1 MNQSEQINEIAGAL
15 ARAQGKIQHASKDGA
30 NLGFK
35 RDGNAAKYATLAS
48 VWDACR
54 TALTENNLSIVQ
66 TPDVTADGV
75 FLHTTLAHNSGQWIR
90 GTMPI
95 RPVQDTPQG
104 LGSALTY
111 ARRYSLASMVGVVPE
126 DDDDGNAASAGAPTN
141 NGHRT
146 AAPKA
151 PDDPAVVKSRE
162 DFSRIMEALNLSK
175 TGTEIDNI
183 IKAQGKTL
191 AEIKAVSQT
200 GYEKLMAH
208 AEERKANMLQQAA

>member
-1 MNQSEQINEIAGAL
+1 MKELAKAL
-15 ARAQGKIQHASKDGA
+15 AAAQAKIGS
-30 NLGFK
+30 
-35 RDGNAAKYATLAS
+35 AAKSSLNPHFKSKYADLAEVWAAWQAVGPEHGLSLTQTLKFS
-48 VWDACR
+48 DGHQ
-54 TALTENNLSIVQ
+54 LL
-66 TPDVTADGV
+66 VTTL
-75 FLHTTLAHNSGQWIR
+75 LHTSGESM
-90 GTMPI
+90 TSEMLL
-95 RPVQDTPQG
+95 TPTKNDMQG
-104 LGSALTY
+104 MGSAITY
-111 ARRYSLASMVGVVPE
+111 ARRYCMAAMVGIVQ
-126 DDDDGNAASAGAPTN
+126 DDDDANAASAGAPAN

-151 PDDPAVVKSRE
+151 PEDPAVVKSRE

-208 AEERKANMLQQAA
+208 AEERKANMLRQAA